1 MSQPDIVTRL
11 RDRAY
16 STYRKD
22 PLCEEAAD
30 EIERLRR
37 VLATQECDI
46 LKRSLTELIQK
57 WDSQAVLGGCS
68 SGLDS
73 ETDRKSAA
81 TQGSARSC
89 CQPFDSAPVTP
100 TADARLRS
108 SMAEQRFCEPPVA
121 GSSPAVGFLTAEERE
136 AIERAA
142 FVSDQAGLEKS
153 AATLRNLLERMK

>member
-1 MSQPDIVTRL
+1 MSDIVTRL

-22 PLCEEAAD
+22 PLCEEAAE

-57 WDSQAVLGGCS
+57 WDSQAFLGGCS

-81 TQGSARSC
+81 AQGSAHSC
-89 CQPFDSAPVTP
+89 CQPFDSAPVT
-100 TADARLRS
+100 
-108 SMAEQRFCEPPVA
+108 
-121 GSSPAVGFLTAEERE
+121 FLTTEERE
-136 AIERAA
+136 AIEWYASFPDGIHR
-142 FVSDQAGLEKS
+142 D
-153 AATLRNLLERMK
+153 TLRNLMERMK